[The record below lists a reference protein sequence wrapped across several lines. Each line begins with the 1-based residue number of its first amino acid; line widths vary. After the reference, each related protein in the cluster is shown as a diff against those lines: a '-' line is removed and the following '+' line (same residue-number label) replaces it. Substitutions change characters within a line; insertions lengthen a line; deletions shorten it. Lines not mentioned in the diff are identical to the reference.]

1 MDSVEEI
8 GLFVVVRSEDD
19 IVDDSLQ
26 TLERSDY
33 AE

>member
-1 MDSVEEI
+1 
-8 GLFVVVRSEDD
+8 LFVVVRSEDD